1 MENNVEKIFQ
11 KVQQKYKGLENREEK
26 KRNQRR
32 SLVGIRTK
40 GIPARERMEKRGE
53 RDGENHHKKKIKTE
67 DVLF

>member
-1 MENNVEKIFQ
+1 MLRKSSRKYSKNLKDWKIG
-11 KVQQKYKGLENREEK
+11 KKK

-67 DVLF
+67 DMLF